1 MRAAANAL
9 PGRLDSPRGWPVS
22 SLIRNPCCETL
33 DGEVVVPPCR
43 RRGCREGTGRA
54 ARIRPTSAAPFCCS
68 GDKAN
73 GQSHTCDRRSRTW
86 FRARRSPPLG
96 PSAEPCH
103 SSTVAGSRR
112 EPGGGGARRA
122 APCVFRRALQASLF
136 GSDGVG
142 QDIQEQAGFGA
153 DPADGRHGRHIGP
166 VRHRRAWCRCLGR
179 HRAG

>member
-1 MRAAANAL
+1 MPQRADSTTLAAG
-9 PGRLDSPRGWPVS
+9 PP
-22 SLIRNPCCETL
+22 SLIRNRRCETL
-33 DGEVVVPPCR
+33 DGEGDVPSGC

-54 ARIRPTSAAPFCCS
+54 AGLRSPPAAPFPCS
-68 GDKAN
+68 GDKAV
-73 GQSHTCDRRSRTW
+73 GRSHPCDRRSRTW

-96 PSAEPCH
+96 PSAEPCRGP
-103 SSTVAGSRR
+103 TVAGSRR

-122 APCVFRRALQASLF
+122 APCVVRFAPPARLF

-166 VRHRRAWCRCLGR
+166 VRHRRAWCRCPGR
-179 HRAG
+179 NHAE